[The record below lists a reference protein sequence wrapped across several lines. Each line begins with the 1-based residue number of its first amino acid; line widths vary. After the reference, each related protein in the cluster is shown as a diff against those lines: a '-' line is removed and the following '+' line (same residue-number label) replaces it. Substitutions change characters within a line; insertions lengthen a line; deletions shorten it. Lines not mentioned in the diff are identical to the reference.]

1 MTHNPYPP
9 AIINGLVYHKPKD
22 KPYAYGCNRGIIID
36 SSAAKADY
44 EGIDLDLN
52 VSLEKTPWGT
62 HGTHPTR
69 GDAWYDPKGEI
80 NDSHSIA
87 KLPDSAIKRLRVDYN
102 GTKRGIK
109 TARQLAVYCRDATP
123 RKLIPCFEVKSS
135 AKFLSE
141 QWWKDYFLATVPKDS
156 TPIIMSL
163 PTGANNYGIRKL
175 AAAHDVGL
183 PTMLLWREDCRP
195 YMKGWQNHVD
205 LVKSRPGRGIYAVV
219 P

>member
-44 EGIDLDLN
+44 EGIDL
-52 VSLEKTPWGT
+52 
-62 HGTHPTR
+62 
-69 GDAWYDPKGEI
+69 DPKGEI